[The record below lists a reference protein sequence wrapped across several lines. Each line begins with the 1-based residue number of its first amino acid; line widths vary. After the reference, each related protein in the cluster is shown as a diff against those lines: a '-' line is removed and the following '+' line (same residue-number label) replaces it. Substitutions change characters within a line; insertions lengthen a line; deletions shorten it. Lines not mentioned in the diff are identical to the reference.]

1 MKTEWMNPL
10 GLEEETEQPRHF
22 FATLGEHFDELR
34 QRLVRIALILGVGWG
49 IGWFLQPSIYQILS
63 EVTHELVSK
72 KFEYR
77 EVFRNVTDPFMLKL
91 RLSFLAGLVVTLPL
105 CLVQV
110 WGFVAPG
117 LKGREKKLFKLL
129 APISVILFVLG
140 TWLCWMILPS
150 VFRWFVSYLSEF
162 PKTAVYQEPGTLVFF
177 TLKMMLAFG
186 IGFQLPII
194 VFFTAKLGLVQPATL
209 IKYWRHI
216 IIGIFF
222 LSMVVVPSAD
232 PMSLLMLALP
242 LSLLFFLSVLA
253 VKMTMPK
260 KAETISLK

>member
-1 MKTEWMNPL
+1 ML
-10 GLEEETEQPRHF
+10 GKDEEQPRHF

-34 QRLVRIALILGVGWG
+34 QRLVRIALILMVGWG
-49 IGWFLQPSIYQILS
+49 IGWFLQPSIYQMLS
-63 EVTHELVSK
+63 RMTHELIAK
-72 KFEYR
+72 NFEYR

-91 RLSFLAGLVVTLPL
+91 RLSFLAGLVITLPL
-105 CLVQV
+105 CLVQI

-117 LKGREKKLFKLL
+117 LKGREKKLFKII
-129 APISVILFVLG
+129 APVSIFLFVLG

-162 PKTAVYQEPGTLVFF
+162 PRTAVYQEPGTLIFF

-194 VFFTAKLGLVQPATL
+194 VFFTAKLGLVQSETFL
-209 IKYWRHI
+209 KYWRHI
-216 IIGIFF
+216 IVGIFF

-242 LSLLFFLSVLA
+242 LSILFFLSVLA
-253 VKMTMPK
+253 VRFTMPK
-260 KAETISLK
+260 KVQTF